1 MRLDKY
7 LKVSRLIKRRTVAN
21 EACDNERVSVNG
33 RVQRASYDVKV
44 GDRISIRF
52 GPKELQVEVEL
63 SQRIDLTGRERL
75 TVTGVED
82 VERFDELSVVMRTAA
97 GVLVVTGED
106 LHIGKL
112 SLDGGELL
120 VEGHID
126 GLNYEDAPVRK
137 GSFFSRLLG

>member
-1 MRLDKY
+1 MAY
-7 LKVSRLIKRRTVAN
+7 ELKQA
-21 EACDNERVSVNG
+21 A
-33 RVQRASYDVKV
+33 
-44 GDRISIRF
+44 
-52 GPKELQVEVEL
+52 EL

-106 LHIGKL
+106 LHGKL

-137 GSFFSRLLG
+137 GSFFSGLLG